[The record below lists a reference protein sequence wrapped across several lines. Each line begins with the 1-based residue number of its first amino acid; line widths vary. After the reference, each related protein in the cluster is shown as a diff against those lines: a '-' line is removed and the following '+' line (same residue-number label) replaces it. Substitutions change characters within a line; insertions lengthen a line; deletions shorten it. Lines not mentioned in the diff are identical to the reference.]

1 MMPPRTLPQLGQEP
15 EGPSPLLPLAF
26 FGSAV
31 GWLLAGSAGLVI
43 VAPDLAAGVY
53 QQPRV
58 FAVTHMFTLGVIA
71 SAIFGALHQFVPA
84 VMGVPIRHPR
94 VAWWGFWL
102 TQAGVAVLVV
112 SLWRWSPS
120 LQSVAWV
127 VLLAAVGCASMNTL
141 PARRRAVRNRLVG
154 LYASLGHSALGL
166 AMLVAAVRIG
176 DGLGWWHTPREGLL
190 AVHFHLGAVGFGT
203 LTAIGMTSRMLPA
216 FLESEGTPDGA
227 LDWIGWV
234 LAAGLVS
241 YSAGQLTGV
250 PGLTWLGAAGM
261 LVSLVAHL
269 AILARYFQR
278 RTRRA
283 FDPGLGFIAA
293 ASVGY
298 LLAIV
303 AGVGILAMAP
313 RPGRAWMAYAVL
325 GVVAWLVTLV
335 IGVMHRVAPRIV
347 AGYRARRGRVLTGA
361 DRAAALLDPR
371 LGWAAWGTWVPGV
384 YLQVLALLID
394 QPWLVGVGAWLMAAG
409 ALLVAIEAV
418 GLAHRPAEAAP

>member
-1 MMPPRTLPQLGQEP
+1 MPLRTLPQLGQEP
-15 EGPSPLLPLAF
+15 EVPSALLPLAF
-26 FGSAV
+26 FASAV
-31 GWLLAGSAGLVI
+31 GWLVAGSAGLVA

-84 VMGVPIRHPR
+84 VLGVPIRHPR

-102 TQAGVAVLVV
+102 TQAGVALLVV
-112 SLWRWSPS
+112 SLWRWTPGW
-120 LQSVAWV
+120 QWVAWV

-141 PARRRAVRNRLVG
+141 PARRQAVRNRLVG
-154 LYASLGHSALGL
+154 LYISLGHSALGL

-176 DGLGWWHTPREGLL
+176 DGLGWWHTAREGLL
-190 AVHFHLGAVGFGT
+190 AVHVHLGAVGFGT

-216 FLESEGTPDGA
+216 FLESDGTPDGA

-234 LAAGLVS
+234 LAAGLVVH
-241 YSAGQLTGV
+241 SAGMLAAV
-250 PGLTWLGAAGM
+250 PVLTWFGAAGM
-261 LVSLVAHL
+261 LVSLLTHVGL
-269 AILARYFQR
+269 LARYFRR

-283 FDPGLGFIAA
+283 LDPGLGFIAA
-293 ASVGY
+293 ACVGY

-303 AGVGILAMAP
+303 AGAGILAVGP
-313 RPGRAWMAYAVL
+313 RPGRAWIAYAVL

-347 AGYRARRGRVLTGA
+347 AGYRARRGQVLTGA

-371 LGWAAWGTWVPGV
+371 LGWAAWAAWVPGV
-384 YLQVLALLID
+384 LLLVVALLTHLPD
-394 QPWLVGVGAWLMAAG
+394 LVGPAAWLMVVGAG
-409 ALLVAIEAV
+409 LVLVEAV
-418 GLAHRPAEAAP
+418 GLAVTRPAPAGR